1 MGDALIEMV
10 RDFFALCRWRI
21 VKALL
26 FLLVDALETRLK
38 SLVYLGDYGLFFEF
52 MSLVCLTQ

>member
-1 MGDALIEMV
+1 MGDALVEMV

-38 SLVYLGDYGLFFEF
+38 SLVYL
-52 MSLVCLTQ
+52 